1 MKRFFI
7 PCISDRRINFACEE
21 LERSGFSLVKKASNA
36 DFILLGINP
45 DEEYLKST
53 IPVFAGNVSPVR
65 NVYDYT
71 KNEYFATKNAYLTAE
86 AAISIAIQNSDASL
100 INSPVLICGY
110 GRIGKALHRYLQV
123 FTSDITVCLRNCNAK
138 ALAQSLTADVISFDE
153 LKHCEKFSYIFN
165 TVPHPVFND
174 NELAS
179 VSKNAL
185 LIDLASFPGGV
196 DKHFAQH
203 YGINHIIASGLPG
216 KYSPEAAGI
225 IVANTV
231 KAIIKEE
238 GL

>member
-1 MKRFFI
+1 MKRFYT
-7 PCISDRRINFACEE
+7 PSISDRRILFASEE
-21 LERSGFSLVKKASNA
+21 LEKSGYSSVKKASNA

-45 DEEYLKST
+45 NEEYLNNT
-53 IPVFAGNVSPVR
+53 IPVFAGNVSPAG

-71 KNEYFATKNAYLTAE
+71 KNECFAIENAYLTAE
-86 AAISIAIQNSDASL
+86 AALSVAIQNSSGTL

-110 GRIGKALHRYLQV
+110 GRIGKAMHRYLQA
-123 FTSDITVCLRNCNAK
+123 FTSDITVCIRSVNAK
-138 ALAQSLTADVISFDE
+138 ALAHSLTADVISFDE
-153 LKHCEKFSYIFN
+153 LKQCDRYRYIFN
-165 TVPHPVFND
+165 TVPHPVFNEK
-174 NELAS
+174 ELAS

-203 YGINHIIASGLPG
+203 YGINHILASGLPG
-216 KYSPEAAGI
+216 KYSPEAAGT

-231 KAIIKEE
+231 KSIIKEE